1 MGSPGIVPFIIF
13 GMATLEKDIQPPTHI
28 APKDTLTAD
37 RSWKWKS
44 LKNLIILLG
53 DTLRYTIVASKRFV
67 NVIYMFFKFC
77 VSMTKTT

>member
-44 LKNLIILLG
+44 LKHLE
-53 DTLRYTIVASKRFV
+53 TIYINHCLPEV
-67 NVIYMFFKFC
+67 
-77 VSMTKTT
+77 